1 MVVRRL
7 GDHSRDNYRRF
18 LTVPRRIS
26 GADNRPRLRASV
38 VKMLFRSRAM
48 TDLSRDHGD
57 LLLRFLI
64 SSVFQRFSPRLRG
77 EDLLSRSRAMT
88 AMSRDHGDLLLRS
101 LPSSV
106 FPRFFFVSPR
116 LRGRFFFSDHAR

>member
-38 VKMLFRSRAM
+38 VKMLFRSRAI
-48 TDLSRDHGD
+48 TAIPRDHGD
-57 LLLRFLI
+57 PPLRFLL
-64 SSVFQRFSPRLRG
+64 SSAFQRFSPRLRG
-77 EDLLSRSRAMT
+77 ELLVFRFRVMTEMSRA
-88 AMSRDHGDLLLRS
+88 HGDLHRRS
-101 LPSSV
+101 LSSC
-106 FPRFFFVSPR
+106 FKGFLRVSVPPW
-116 LRGRFFFSDHAR
+116 